1 MESQLEY
8 VNILKPGL
16 LTTVQDLGRRDYRIY
31 GVSVSG
37 VMDPLSFR
45 LANTLVGN
53 HENDAAIEIT
63 MMGPTI
69 KFETKTAFSITG
81 GNLSPKL
88 NGKSIDMWKV
98 IFAKAGDELSF
109 GKYISGCRSY
119 IALAGGVNVPVVM
132 GSRATFTRGH
142 YGGYM
147 GRALKRGDKLYF
159 NKPDFNIKQLQG
171 RRLRTNDIPDF
182 GEERPIRFILGPHI
196 ERFVNK
202 SIETFSNG
210 TYSLSNAS
218 DRMGYRLEGEQ
229 LIHKD
234 GADIISD
241 FITPGTIQVPG
252 NGYPIIH
259 MADCGTSGGYTK
271 IGVVIT
277 TDIPY
282 VAQKKPG
289 DKIKFQVCDINEAQN
304 EYRKIEKMLYDIELN
319 NKLLSR
325 N

>member
-1 MESQLEY
+1 MESKVEY

-37 VMDPLSFR
+37 AMDPLSFR
-45 LANTLVGN
+45 LGNSLVGN
-53 HENDAAIEIT
+53 NENDSAIELT

-69 KFETKTAFSITG
+69 KFESRTAFSITG
-81 GNLSPKL
+81 GDLSPKL
-88 NGKSIDMWKV
+88 NGHSIDMWKV
-98 IFAKAGDELSF
+98 IFAEADDELSF
-109 GKYISGCRSY
+109 GKHVSGCRSY
-119 IALAGGVNVPVVM
+119 IAFAGGINVPEIM
-132 GSRATFTRGH
+132 GSRATFTRGN
-142 YGGYM
+142 YGGYK
-147 GRALKRGDKLYF
+147 GRALKRGDKLVL
-159 NKPDFNIKQLQG
+159 NKPKFNINRLKG
-171 RRLRTNDIPDF
+171 RRLRTSDIPVFSED
-182 GEERPIRFILGPHI
+182 RPIRFILGPHI
-196 ERFVNK
+196 ERFENK
-202 SIETFSNG
+202 SIEFFSNS

-277 TDIPY
+277 SDIPH

-289 DKIKFQVCDINEAQN
+289 DKIIFQVCDIKDAQC
-304 EYRKIEKMLYDIELN
+304 EYLKVEKTIYDIELN
-319 NKLLSR
+319 NKLLLR
-325 N
+325 I

>member
-1 MESQLEY
+1 MEY
-8 VNILKPGL
+8 VTILKPGL

-45 LANTLVGN
+45 LGNILVGN
-53 HENDAAIEIT
+53 NENAAAIEIT

-69 KFETKTAFSITG
+69 KFESKTAFTITG
-81 GNLSPKL
+81 GNLSPIL

-98 IFAKAGDELSF
+98 ILAEAGDELSF
-109 GKYISGCRSY
+109 GKHVSGCRSY
-119 IALAGGVNVPVVM
+119 IAIAGGINVPKVM
-132 GSRATFTRGH
+132 GSHATFTRGN
-142 YGGYM
+142 YGGYK
-147 GRALKRGDKLYF
+147 GRALKRDDKLSVHTPNF
-159 NKPDFNIKQLQG
+159 DINQLQG
-171 RRLRTNDIPDF
+171 RRLRTNDIPNF
-182 GEERPIRFILGPHI
+182 SNERSIRFIAGPHTD
-196 ERFVNK
+196 RFEDT
-202 SIETFSNG
+202 SIELFSNS

-218 DRMGYRLEGEQ
+218 DRMGYRLDGEQ

-277 TDIPY
+277 SDIPY

-289 DKIKFQVCDINEAQN
+289 DLIKFQVCDIQEAQSDFQ
-304 EYRKIEKMLYDIELN
+304 KIEQTIFDIQLN
-319 NKLLSR
+319 NKLLMR